1 MKCTRSTVVQ
11 IAFACIYVILCIHR
25 CGLRR
30 GQLCMYRIVLYLLF
44 FSPFGAFIWYRLCFY
59 QSVAYEFYI
68 EFVTEPHIV
77 HRTRAHVFVYVGKND
92 QTEIFEFN
100 VHFSNF
106 QFLCSYVAN
115 WIYNVYLNCCLFV
128 AYDFFLK
135 NFNVIDLILEF
146 STVLHVSFHML
157 HLPEY
162 SFEIYRFMTSC
173 FPSNVFSFIT
183 NYTNVTLILIFLY
196 ILLATNVFDV
206 MFDRML
212 SIFFV
217 FF

>member
-1 MKCTRSTVVQ
+1 M
-11 IAFACIYVILCIHR
+11 I
-25 CGLRR
+25 
-30 GQLCMYRIVLYLLF
+30 
-44 FSPFGAFIWYRLCFY
+44 
-59 QSVAYEFYI
+59 
-68 EFVTEPHIV
+68 
-77 HRTRAHVFVYVGKND
+77 
-92 QTEIFEFN
+92 
-100 VHFSNF
+100 
-106 QFLCSYVAN
+106 
-115 WIYNVYLNCCLFV
+115 
-128 AYDFFLK
+128 FFLK

-173 FPSNVFSFIT
+173 FPSNVFSFIR

-212 SIFFV
+212 SIFFCFLLV
-217 FF
+217 FISFYCERSMLIHLCKNKNSTAIHCFSSNVFLFIEYIISFFYQCSCS